1 MSPVTA
7 KPMIDLQQRIQSLLD
22 RLVAEGQEYECQ
34 AAAYIGGKLVIDAW
48 AGPAGSR
55 IDGDTLMP
63 IWSTTKGLAATAVH
77 RLVERGVLRW
87 DDPIAKWWPEF
98 AAKGKGGIT
107 LRHALAHTAGLFAMP
122 ERRDMG
128 AIADWDA
135 ICRDLAA
142 AEPATAP
149 GAVQAYH
156 AITYG
161 WLIGETCRRA
171 DGRDFARI
179 VKEEVCDPI
188 GVPSPFWDGRTPVLT
203 LDVPPPPAQ
212 PGEPNPAIPP
222 WVCPL
227 EALINRDD
235 VKRACLAASNG
246 VSSARS
252 LAKHYA
258 ALVGDGVDGV
268 RLLRPETV
276 RAATVREVPT
286 GPGGSAASPRG
297 LGYGLYGGPD
307 DQGVAFGHGG
317 FGGSSAFADGRLGL
331 GFGFVRRRMQGAP
344 DTSGMIM
351 AEIRAALGGA
361 TTGGPDTNR

>member
-1 MSPVTA
+1 M

-34 AAAYIGGKLVIDAW
+34 AAAYIGGKLVVDAW

-55 IDGDTLMP
+55 IDGDTLIP

-77 RLVERGVLRW
+77 RLVERGVLSW
-87 DDPIAKWWPEF
+87 DDPIAQWWPEF
-98 AAKGKGGIT
+98 AARGKGGIT
-107 LRHALAHTAGLFAMP
+107 LRHALAHTAGLAAMP
-122 ERRDMG
+122 ERQDMA
-128 AIADWDA
+128 AICDWDDM
-135 ICRDLAA
+135 CRFLAG
-142 AEPATAP
+142 ATPVSAP
-149 GAVQAYH
+149 GETQAYH

-179 VKEEVCDPI
+179 VREEICDPI

-203 LDVPPPPAQ
+203 LDVPPPGPA
-212 PGEPNPAIPP
+212 GEPNPAIPP

-258 ALVGDGVDGV
+258 ALIGDGVDGI

-276 RAATVREVPT
+276 RAATRREIPT
-286 GPGGSAASPRG
+286 GANGAAAGPRG
-297 LGYGLYGGPD
+297 LGYGLYGGPED
-307 DQGVAFGHGG
+307 HSAAFGHGG
-317 FGGSSAFADGRLGL
+317 FGGSNAFADTRLDL
-331 GFGFVRRRMQGAP
+331 GFGFTCRRMQGAP
-344 DTSGMIM
+344 DTSGLIL
-351 AEIRAALGGA
+351 AEIRAALGA
-361 TTGGPDTNR
+361 PSTNR